1 MSRRTK
7 LSGIF
12 QQSVDELAMANFQ
25 EDERAREPAGP
36 VKSMA
41 LTLGR
46 MEDET
51 RALQEALKAGQHV
64 QELDPKSID
73 VSFVRDRLEDAEFDD
88 DHPLVQSFKEN
99 GQKIPILVR
108 PHPDANSSYSYQ
120 VAFGHR
126 RLKAASFLEIKVL
139 AIVRDFDDEGLV
151 LAQGVENSER
161 QNLSYI
167 ERAVFAF
174 RLEERGFSR
183 HVIGKALSTDKTE
196 LSKLIA
202 VSSSIPL
209 DVIQAIGSAP
219 GVGRRR
225 WLEFSSVFKPDR
237 QQALNRLFLS
247 PGFSKLSSDDRFQKA
262 LLTISQTE
270 PRVSQDVR
278 EWKPTAS
285 DGLVGTIKA
294 TDKAFSL
301 TLRSN
306 EAAQFGNFLSAKLDE
321 LFQEYELSK
330 ETK

>member
-1 MSRRTK
+1 
-7 LSGIF
+7 
-12 QQSVDELAMANFQ
+12 MANFQ

-73 VSFVRDRLEDAEFDD
+73 VSFIRDRLEDVVFDD

-108 PHPDANSSYSYQ
+108 PHPEAGSSFSYQ

-126 RLKAASFLEIKVL
+126 RLKAASFLGIKVL

-161 QNLSYI
+161 QNLSFI

-174 RLEERGFSR
+174 RLQERGFSR

-202 VSSSIPL
+202 VSSSMPIE
-209 DVIQAIGSAP
+209 VIQAIGSAP

-225 WLEFSSVFKPDR
+225 WLEFSSLFKADR
-237 QQALNRLFLS
+237 QEALTNLFRS
-247 PGFSKLSSDDRFQKA
+247 PGFSSFSSDDRFLKA
-262 LLTISQTE
+262 LAVVAQTE
-270 PRVSQDVR
+270 PRVSQDIR
-278 EWKPTAS
+278 EWKPTAD

-301 TLRSN
+301 TLRSD

-321 LFQEYELSK
+321 LFREYEQSK

>member
-1 MSRRTK
+1 
-7 LSGIF
+7 
-12 QQSVDELAMANFQ
+12 MANFQ
-25 EDERAREPAGP
+25 EDESAREPAGP

-51 RALQEALKAGQHV
+51 RALQDALKAGQHV

-73 VSFVRDRLEDAEFDD
+73 VSFIRDRLEDVVFDD
-88 DHPLVQSFKEN
+88 DHPLVQSFKET

-108 PHPDANSSYSYQ
+108 PHPDADSSYLFQ

-126 RLKAASFLEIKVL
+126 RLKAASFLGIKVL

-174 RLEERGFSR
+174 RLEEKGFSR
-183 HVIGKALSTDKTE
+183 HVIGQALSTDKTE
-196 LSKLIA
+196 LSKLVA

-225 WLEFSSVFKPDR
+225 WLEFSSAFKADR
-237 QQALNRLFLS
+237 QEALNRLFRS
-247 PGFSKLSSDDRFQKA
+247 SDFSKLSSDDRFLKA
-262 LLTISQTE
+262 MSIISQAE
-270 PRVSQDVR
+270 PRASQEVR
-278 EWKPTAS
+278 EWKPIAG
-285 DGLVGTIKA
+285 DALVGTIKA

>member
-1 MSRRTK
+1 
-7 LSGIF
+7 
-12 QQSVDELAMANFQ
+12 MANF
-25 EDERAREPAGP
+25 EDERSREPAGP

-51 RALQEALKAGQHV
+51 RALQDALKAGQHV

-73 VSFVRDRLEDAEFDD
+73 VSFVRDRLDDVEFDE

-108 PHPDANSSYSYQ
+108 PHPDTNSSYSYQ

-126 RLKAASFLEIKVL
+126 RLQAASFLGLKVL
-139 AIVRDFDDEGLV
+139 ALVRDFDDEALV

-161 QNLSYI
+161 QNLSYV

-174 RLEERGFSR
+174 RLQERGFSR

-196 LSKLIA
+196 LSKLLA
-202 VSSSIPL
+202 VSSSIPI

-225 WLEFSSVFKPDR
+225 WLEFSSVFKAGR
-237 QQALNRLFLS
+237 QEALIRLFES
-247 PGFSKLSSDDRFQKA
+247 PSFSNLSSDDRFLKA
-262 LLTISQTE
+262 LSIISQSE
-270 PRVSQDVR
+270 PRVSQDAR
-278 EWKPTAS
+278 EWKPTAG

-301 TLRSN
+301 TLRSD

-321 LFQEYELSK
+321 LFEEYELSK